1 MSIDPRIT
9 PEMEQMA
16 IAILRGDYVS
26 AVAARDMID
35 ETREG
40 KRINPIKYIK
50 NINNI
55 RIVIWTKESV
65 NMIDLNRLTET
76 IQAWLA
82 NDQHYPLYIPETD
95 ISKLE
100 IYEIENPD
108 IQFDAQVP
116 EISIEEID
124 RVANLVGH
132 SIDSNAIGEVKGI
145 PLPIAHSDFEFTNKD
160 IEDDKL
166 SEAEWLRRRLN
177 TILRT

>member
-40 KRINPIKYIK
+40 KRINPVKYIK

-124 RVANLVGH
+124 RVANLVGK

-145 PLPIAHSDFEFTNKD
+145 PLPIAHSDFEFTSKD
-160 IEDDKL
+160 IEESKL
-166 SEAEWLRRRLN
+166 SEAEWIKKRLN

>member
-40 KRINPIKYIK
+40 KRVNPVKYIK
-50 NINNI
+50 NINNV

-65 NMIDLNRLTET
+65 NTIDANRLTET

-82 NDQHYPLYIPETD
+82 DHQHYPLYIPEKD

-108 IQFDAQVP
+108 VQFDPQVP
-116 EISIEEID
+116 EINIEEID
-124 RVANLVGH
+124 RVANLVGN
-132 SIDSNAIGEVKGI
+132 SMDTNAIGEVKSM
-145 PLPIAHSDFEFTNKD
+145 PLPVNHSDFEFTSKD
-160 IEDDKL
+160 IEDSKL
-166 SEAEWLRRRLN
+166 SEAEWIKRRLN